1 MFFEIA
7 NLWLSD
13 VFRGYGKGTVARNRL
28 IKLEGYG
35 GDGDCGAGRKETIIT
50 SYSQFYVMHL

>member
-13 VFRGYGKGTVARNRL
+13 VFRRYGKGTVAGNKVN
-28 IKLEGYG
+28 KLEGYG

-50 SYSQFYVMHL
+50 SYSQF